1 MPPQLSRAN
10 TPKIPLALPDENR
23 QLRGMSQRP
32 VLGIIACNR
41 MVGVELSQAVMN
53 RYAVAAMQYA
63 DCAALIIP
71 SLPDCMRASEV
82 VGRLDGV
89 LLTGTPSNVEPA
101 LYGDDAAGEGPFDPD
116 RDRMMIELVEAVIAA
131 QRPLF
136 GICRGFQEI
145 NVALGGTLRRD
156 TSAAKELLHHHAP
169 DGTSFDGMFDH
180 HHTVDL
186 AEGGLLAAAY
196 DALSLEVNSV
206 HFQGVG
212 ELANGLQVEARAPD
226 GLVEAYSARPNGAP
240 LLAVQWHPEWATDD
254 NEQSQTYFRLLGRA
268 LRGAL

>member
-1 MPPQLSRAN
+1 
-10 TPKIPLALPDENR
+10 
-23 QLRGMSQRP
+23 MSTRP

-41 MVGVELSQAVMN
+41 VVGTEIAQVVIN
-53 RYAVAAMQYA
+53 RYATAAMRHA
-63 DCAALIIP
+63 DCTALIIP
-71 SLPDCMRASEV
+71 SLPDDMRAGEV

-101 LYGDDAAGEGPFDPD
+101 RYGDPAAGEGPFDPD
-116 RDRMMIELVEAVIAA
+116 RDRMMIDLVEAVIAA
-131 QRPLF
+131 RRPLF

-156 TSAAKELLHHHAP
+156 TSASEQLLHHHAP
-169 DGTSFDGMFDH
+169 DDVPFEALFDH
-180 HHTVDL
+180 YHRVDL
-186 AEGGLLAAAY
+186 VEGGLLAGAY
-196 DALSLEVNSV
+196 ETPSLEVNSV
-206 HFQGVG
+206 HYQGIG
-212 ELANGLQVEARAPD
+212 TLADGLQVEARAPD

-254 NEQSQTYFRLLGRA
+254 SDQSQTYFRLLGRA